1 MPTTYTKNQNV
12 RVKAVVPEGPVA
24 ALRMNED
31 GEFFYLV
38 QWTDADGDHGD
49 MRVNVP
55 CDAQH
60 GHHRENRSDERRDA
74 VNRDMADGRRVVLDA
89 V

>member
-12 RVKAVVPEGPVA
+12 RVKAVIPEGPVA

-38 QWTDADGDHGD
+38 QWTDANGKS
-49 MRVNVP
+49 
-55 CDAQH
+55 Q
-60 GHHRENRSDERRDA
+60 RRWFKEEDLEA
-74 VNRDMADGRRVVLDA
+74 V
-89 V
+89 

>member
-12 RVKAVVPEGPVA
+12 RVKAVVPEGPVT

-38 QWTDADGDHGD
+38 QWTDANG
-49 MRVNVP
+49 
-55 CDAQH
+55 
-60 GHHRENRSDERRDA
+60 RSQRRWFKEEELEA
-74 VNRDMADGRRVVLDA
+74 V
-89 V
+89 

>member
-24 ALRMNED
+24 ALRMNEN

-38 QWTDADGDHGD
+38 QWTDADGKS
-49 MRVNVP
+49 
-55 CDAQH
+55 Q
-60 GHHRENRSDERRDA
+60 RRWFKEEDLEA
-74 VNRDMADGRRVVLDA
+74 V
-89 V
+89 

>member
-12 RVKAVVPEGPVA
+12 RVKAVVPEGPVT

-38 QWTDADGDHGD
+38 QWTDSDGKS
-49 MRVNVP
+49 
-55 CDAQH
+55 Q
-60 GHHRENRSDERRDA
+60 RRWFKEEELEA
-74 VNRDMADGRRVVLDA
+74 V
-89 V
+89 